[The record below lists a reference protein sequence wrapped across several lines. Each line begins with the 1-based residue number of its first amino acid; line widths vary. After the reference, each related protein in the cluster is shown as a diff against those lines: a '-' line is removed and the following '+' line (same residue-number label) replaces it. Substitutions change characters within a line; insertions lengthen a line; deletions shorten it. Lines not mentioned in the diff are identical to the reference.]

1 MAGENR
7 VSLSH
12 TDCMSGLGAI
22 RSPCHDRPYVWSQYY
37 TSIMWVFRENLIF
50 SPLSIYSPIPRAT
63 RNTLKP
69 PSLDY
74 NLYAT

>member
-1 MAGENR
+1 MAGENK

-12 TDCMSGLGAI
+12 IDRKFGLEAVCP
-22 RSPCHDRPYVWSQYY
+22 PCHNGRYVQSQYR
-37 TSIMWVFRENLIF
+37 TSALRVFRENLIF
-50 SPLSIYSPIPRAT
+50 SLLSSYSPTPRAT

-69 PSLDY
+69 SSLVY